1 MFPNAYSAS
10 FFYNKT
16 LLYLIAGANNSGLPQ
31 PQTGI
36 TTLVVC
42 KTDGA
47 QLPET
52 ENAFL
57 ANILKAVGL
66 PGNQVQIVP
75 FDLQKGKLPIATLLR
90 NYRAKKIITF
100 GFQPA
105 DLMLNITPQL
115 YMPFELGETQILL
128 ADALNSM
135 ENNKSNKKALWEQ
148 LKQMFGI

>member
-1 MFPNAYSAS
+1 MFPDAYSAS
-10 FFYNKT
+10 FFYGKT
-16 LLYLIAGANNSGLPQ
+16 LLYPIAHANNPGLPQ

-52 ENAFL
+52 ENTFL
-57 ANILKAVGL
+57 ANILKAIGL
-66 PGNQVQIVP
+66 PVNGAQIIP
-75 FDLQKGKLPIATLLR
+75 FAQQNGKLFIATLIR
-90 NYRAKKIITF
+90 NYGAKKIITF

-105 DLMLNITPQL
+105 DLIINITPQL
-115 YMPFELGETQILL
+115 YRPFELGETQILL
-128 ADALNSM
+128 ADALNSI
-135 ENNKSNKKALWEQ
+135 EKDKSKKQVLWQQ